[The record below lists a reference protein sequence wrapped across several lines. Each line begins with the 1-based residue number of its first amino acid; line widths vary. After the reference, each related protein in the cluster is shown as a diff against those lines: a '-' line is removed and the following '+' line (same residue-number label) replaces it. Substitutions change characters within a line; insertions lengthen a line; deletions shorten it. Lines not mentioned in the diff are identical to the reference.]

1 MAKRFGEAMAQAPKG
16 IYELE
21 KERAQRYNQT
31 RGDLDAS
38 EYDCPI
44 CLNRGHV
51 CHVEMRYGYLYVRYP
66 ECECMEVR
74 RSIWRIKRSGLA
86 ESVERCTFKVFKTPT
101 DWQRR
106 MKDIAERYCAEGA
119 ENGAWLFY
127 GGAVGCGKTHI
138 CTAVAGALMRERH
151 MGLAYMTWPSE
162 STRIKAIVNDDE
174 EYAEAVGRLKNVR
187 VLYIDD
193 FFKPIKDEFGR
204 PKPPTAADV
213 RLAYEV
219 LNHRYINRL
228 PTIISSERYLSEIED
243 IDLAISSR
251 ITERSRGYS
260 MTIGRDRE
268 KNYRLKGAMD
278 SD

>member
-1 MAKRFGEAMAQAPKG
+1 MAKAPKG

-38 EYDCPI
+38 EYDCPV

-51 CHVEMRYGYLYVRYP
+51 AYVEMRYGYPYVRYP

-86 ESVERCTFKVFKTPT
+86 ESVERCTFKAFKTPT

-138 CTAVAGALMRERH
+138 CTAVAGALMREKH

-162 STRIKAIVNDDE
+162 STRIKAIINDDE

-193 FFKPIKDEFGR
+193 FFKPVKDELGR

-219 LNHRYINRL
+219 LNHRYINRM

-268 KNYRLKGAMD
+268 KNYRLKGWVD